1 MNVEDPETMRALD
14 TRLGRMHRT
23 LDTMP
28 GFEDRLAER
37 IAALR
42 ITRAA
47 APTAE
52 ARAEL
57 ERMHERE
64 RRAADRQAR
73 VESAVMTIATL
84 GAALALWRF
93 APVIVRLFEAYADTV
108 PMEPAL
114 LAGGTL
120 FVTGAALWAALRQLG
135 IEPRSLVGI

>member
-28 GFEDRLAER
+28 GFEDRLADR

-47 APTAE
+47 TPTAE

-57 ERMHERE
+57 ARMHERE

-73 VESAVMTIATL
+73 VESAVMTIAAL
-84 GAALALWRF
+84 GAALAVWRF
-93 APVIVRLFEAYADTV
+93 APVIVRLFETHAVTV

-120 FVTGAALWAALRQLG
+120 VVSGAALWAALRQLG

>member
-1 MNVEDPETMRALD
+1 MNAEDPETMRALD

-28 GFEDRLAER
+28 GFEDRLADR

-47 APTAE
+47 LPTAE

-57 ERMHERE
+57 ERVHERE
-64 RRAADRQAR
+64 RREADRQAR
-73 VESAVMTIATL
+73 VETAVMTIATL
-84 GAALALWRF
+84 GAALAVWRF
-93 APVIVRLFEAYADTV
+93 APVIVRLFETYADTV
-108 PMEPAL
+108 QIEPAL

-120 FVTGAALWAALRQLG
+120 VVAGAALWALLRQLR

>member
-23 LDTMP
+23 LDAMP
-28 GFEDRLAER
+28 GFEDRLADR

-52 ARAEL
+52 VRAEL

-64 RRAADRQAR
+64 RREAGRQAR

-84 GAALALWRF
+84 GAALAVWRF
-93 APVIVRLFEAYADTV
+93 APVIVRLFEAYAVTV

-120 FVTGAALWAALRQLG
+120 VVSGAALWAALRQLG

>member
-28 GFEDRLAER
+28 GFEDRLADR
-37 IAALR
+37 IAALQV
-42 ITRAA
+42 TRATPPA
-47 APTAE
+47 AA

-57 ERMHERE
+57 ERVHARE
-64 RRAADRQAR
+64 RREADRQAR
-73 VESAVMTIATL
+73 VESAVVTIATL
-84 GAALALWRF
+84 GAALAAWRF
-93 APVIVRLFEAYADTV
+93 APVIVRLFDAYADTV
-108 PMEPAL
+108 QMEPAL

-120 FVTGAALWAALRQLG
+120 VVAGAALWAALRKLG